1 MSMKDVKN
9 DANMHVSP
17 YLRRPRR
24 SYAEVIRDTGV
35 KTAGATGREG
45 GVESNRADDEGAAS
59 GVPKRD
65 RRREG
70 EARR

>member
-1 MSMKDVKN
+1 MCTNESY
-9 DANMHVSP
+9 VSP

-45 GVESNRADDEGAAS
+45 GVVSNRTDDENVAS
-59 GVPKRD
+59 RIPKD
-65 RRREG
+65 GPFREG

>member
-1 MSMKDVKN
+1 MTGT
-9 DANMHVSP
+9 
-17 YLRRPRR
+17 
-24 SYAEVIRDTGV
+24 VIRDTGV

-45 GVESNRADDEGAAS
+45 GVVSIRVDDEGAAS

-65 RRREG
+65 RRRED